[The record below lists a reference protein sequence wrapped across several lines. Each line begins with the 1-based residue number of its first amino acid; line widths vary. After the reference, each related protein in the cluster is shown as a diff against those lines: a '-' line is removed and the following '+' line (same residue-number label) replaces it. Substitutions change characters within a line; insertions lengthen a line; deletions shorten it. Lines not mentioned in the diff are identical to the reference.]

1 MLGLDE
7 QVIAALPELGHGLL
21 MTLTLTVLA
30 ALLSLICGQII
41 CFLQLRKAWL
51 WRAIGRLYVSL
62 MRGTPAIVQLFVVF
76 FTLPRLGLGGQPMLA
91 AVLAIGLN
99 SGAYVAEILRVNQS
113 LVTRGQREA
122 ARTLGLN
129 RWLTW
134 WYVINPQVIRASLPM
149 LVNEFTILLKTTPL
163 ASVVA
168 LTELTYAGQIVI
180 ARTYD
185 ATQVLLLVSAGYLLI
200 ALPLISAVRQLQAKR
215 RTT

>member
-1 MLGLDE
+1 MFGLDQ
-7 QVIAALPELGHGLL
+7 QVLAALPELGHGLL
-21 MTLTLTVLA
+21 VTLSLTVQA
-30 ALLSLICGQII
+30 ALLSLVMGQLG
-41 CFLQLRKAWL
+41 CFLQLRRAWI
-51 WRAIGRLYVSL
+51 WRALGRLYVSL

-76 FTLPRLGLGGQPMLA
+76 FTLPRLGLGGHPMLA
-91 AVLAIGLN
+91 AVLAIGCN

-129 RWLTW
+129 RLLTW
-134 WYVINPQVIRASLPM
+134 WYVINPQVMRASLPM

-180 ARTYD
+180 ARTYE

-200 ALPLISAVRQLQAKR
+200 ALPLIGLARHLQAKR
-215 RTT
+215 RTA

>member
-1 MLGLDE
+1 MTWLDE
-7 QVIAALPELGHGLL
+7 QVVAALPELGHGLL
-21 MTLTLTVLA
+21 ITLTLTVLA
-30 ALLSLICGQII
+30 ALFSVVMGQFICY
-41 CFLQLRKAWL
+41 LQLRRFWL

-76 FTLPRLGLGGQPMLA
+76 FTLPRLGLGGLPMLA
-91 AVLAIGLN
+91 AVLAIGIN
-99 SGAYVAEILRVNQS
+99 SGAYVAEILRVNQA

-122 ARTLGLN
+122 ARTLGLS

-134 WYVINPQVIRASLPM
+134 WYIINPQVIRASLPM

-200 ALPLISAVRQLQAKR
+200 ALPLIGAVRHLEAKR
-215 RTT
+215 RMA

>member
-30 ALLSLICGQII
+30 ALLSLMFGQII
-41 CFLQLRKAWL
+41 CFLQLRNAWL
-51 WRAIGRLYVSL
+51 WRGIGRFYVSL

-99 SGAYVAEILRVNQS
+99 SAAYVAEILRVNQS
-113 LVTRGQREA
+113 LVTHGQREA
-122 ARTLGLN
+122 ARTLGLS

-200 ALPLISAVRQLQAKR
+200 ALPLISAVRYLQAKR
-215 RTT
+215 RTA

>member
-1 MLGLDE
+1 MGLNE
-7 QVIAALPELGHGLL
+7 QIVSALPELGYGLL
-21 MTLTLTVLA
+21 MTLCLTVLA
-30 ALLSLICGQII
+30 ALFSLAMGLLG
-41 CFLQLRKAWL
+41 CFLQLRRFWL
-51 WRAIGRLYVSL
+51 WRGIGRLYVSL

-91 AVLAIGLN
+91 AVIAIGLN
-99 SGAYVAEILRVNQS
+99 SGAYVAEILRVNQD

-122 ARTLGLN
+122 ARTLGLS

-134 WYVINPQVIRASLPM
+134 WYVINPQVLQASLPM

-180 ARTYD
+180 ARTYET
-185 ATQVLLLVSAGYLLI
+185 TQVLLLVAAGYLLI
-200 ALPLISAVRQLQAKR
+200 ALPLMRIAHQLER
-215 RTT
+215 NGRHT

>member
-1 MLGLDE
+1 MGLNE
-7 QVIAALPELGHGLL
+7 QIVSALPELGYGLL
-21 MTLTLTVLA
+21 MTLCLTVLA
-30 ALLSLICGQII
+30 ALFSLAMGLFG
-41 CFLQLRKAWL
+41 CFLQLRRFWL
-51 WRAIGRLYVSL
+51 WRGIGRLYVSL

-91 AVLAIGLN
+91 AVIAIGLN
-99 SGAYVAEILRVNQS
+99 SGAYVAEILRVNQD

-122 ARTLGLN
+122 ARTLGLS

-134 WYVINPQVIRASLPM
+134 WYVINPQVLQASLPM

-180 ARTYD
+180 ARTYET
-185 ATQVLLLVSAGYLLI
+185 TQVLLLVAAGYLLI
-200 ALPLISAVRQLQAKR
+200 ALPLMRIAHQLERKGR
-215 RTT
+215 RT

>member
-1 MLGLDE
+1 MGLNE
-7 QVIAALPELGHGLL
+7 QIVSALPELGYGLL
-21 MTLTLTVLA
+21 MTLCLTVLA
-30 ALLSLICGQII
+30 ALFSLAMGLLG
-41 CFLQLRKAWL
+41 CFLQLRRFWL
-51 WRAIGRLYVSL
+51 WRGIGRLYVSL

-91 AVLAIGLN
+91 AVIAIGLN
-99 SGAYVAEILRVNQS
+99 SGAYVAEILRVNQD

-134 WYVINPQVIRASLPM
+134 WYVINPQVLQASLPM

-180 ARTYD
+180 ARTYET
-185 ATQVLLLVSAGYLLI
+185 TQVLLLVAAGYLLI
-200 ALPLISAVRQLQAKR
+200 ALPLMRIAHQLERKGR
-215 RTT
+215 RT

>member
-1 MLGLDE
+1 MAWLDE
-7 QVIAALPELGHGLL
+7 QVVAALPELGHGLL
-21 MTLTLTVLA
+21 ITLTLTVLA
-30 ALLSLICGQII
+30 ALLSVVMGQFICY
-41 CFLQLRKAWL
+41 LQHRRFWL
-51 WRAIGRLYVSL
+51 WRAIARLYVSL

-76 FTLPRLGLGGQPMLA
+76 FTLPRLGLGGLPMLA
-91 AVLAIGLN
+91 AVLAIGMN

-122 ARTLGLN
+122 ARTLGLS

-134 WYVINPQVIRASLPM
+134 WYIINPQVIRASLPM

-200 ALPLISAVRQLQAKR
+200 ALPLIGAVRHLEAKR
-215 RTT
+215 RMA

>member
-1 MLGLDE
+1 MGLNE
-7 QVIAALPELGHGLL
+7 QVLAALPELGHGLL
-21 MTLTLTVLA
+21 MTLILTVLA
-30 ALLSLICGQII
+30 ALLSIVLGQLG
-41 CFLQLRKAWL
+41 CFLQLRRAWF
-51 WRAIGRLYVSL
+51 WRFIGRLYVSL

-122 ARTLGLN
+122 ARTLGLS
-129 RWLTW
+129 RFLTW
-134 WYVINPQVIRASLPM
+134 WYVINPQVMRASLPM

-180 ARTYD
+180 ARTYE
-185 ATQVLLLVSAGYLLI
+185 ATQVLLLISAGYLLI
-200 ALPLISAVRQLQAKR
+200 ALPLISAARRLEAKR
-215 RTT
+215 RRA

>member
-1 MLGLDE
+1 MPGLSE

-21 MTLTLTVLA
+21 MTVILTVLA
-30 ALLSLICGQII
+30 ALLSIVLGQIV
-41 CFLQLRKAWL
+41 CFLQLRRAWP
-51 WRAIGRLYVSL
+51 WRVFGRLYVSL

-76 FTLPRLGLGGQPMLA
+76 FTLPRLGLGGHPMLA
-91 AVLAIGLN
+91 AVLAIGMN

-113 LVTRGQREA
+113 LVTKGQREA
-122 ARTLGLN
+122 ARTLGLS

-134 WYVINPQVIRASLPM
+134 WFVINPQILRASLPM

-200 ALPLISAVRQLQAKR
+200 ALPLIGAVRHLEAKR
-215 RTT
+215 RIA

>member
-1 MLGLDE
+1 MGLDQ

-21 MTLTLTVLA
+21 MTLVLTVLA
-30 ALLSLICGQII
+30 SMVSVVMGQLG
-41 CFLQLRKAWL
+41 CFLQLRRAWI
-51 WRAIGRLYVSL
+51 WRFIGRLYVSL

-91 AVLAIGLN
+91 AVVAIGLN
-99 SGAYVAEILRVNQS
+99 SGAYVAEILRVNRS
-113 LVTRGQREA
+113 LVTRGQLEA
-122 ARTLGLN
+122 ARTLGLS
-129 RWLTW
+129 RVLTW
-134 WYVINPQVIRASLPM
+134 WYVINPQVMRASLPM

-185 ATQVLLLVSAGYLLI
+185 ATQVLLLVAAGYLVI
-200 ALPLISAVRQLQAKR
+200 ALPLISAARRLEAKR
-215 RTT
+215 RLA